1 MLREMW
7 AHLMKSRAL
16 ITQPEPVPADVPR
29 PELHCCPFCGSG
41 ISRLHLYQGGILGR
55 NMSGVGGRKVRAAIR
70 CLSCNRQHALQGD
83 TPYECGVVLI
93 LLKHPRKR
101 PGEKQRMFRTGAV
114 V

>member
-1 MLREMW
+1 
-7 AHLMKSRAL
+7 
-16 ITQPEPVPADVPR
+16 
-29 PELHCCPFCGSG
+29 
-41 ISRLHLYQGGILGR
+41 
-55 NMSGVGGRKVRAAIR
+55 
-70 CLSCNRQHALQGD
+70 LSCNRQHALQGD